1 MTKTAQW
8 IQNPKVKYPFLCIVS
23 GILLSLCF
31 PPVSRETLILFSLI
45 PTLYALKPT
54 QFNRNYLKGLL
65 TGLAFYLPLLYWVGH
80 AIIPGMFALVMYVSV
95 FFAIP
100 FSVYYLT
107 PQKWLRPIVFGIVWG
122 LVEYIRTLGY
132 FSFAWG
138 FLAHGSER
146 GLYFVQ
152 NPYLSIPIISGI
164 FAAINAFFFE
174 LYLYI
179 QSKPKEWKDNLDKQA
194 LLWGVLSIG
203 LIIPIIII
211 IVIYIN
217 VNWKKTVIKSPANYS
232 NTLTVA
238 LLQGDFGMEAEDYY
252 DTRDEVDVYLDLAA
266 QAMTQSPE
274 LIIFPESTIS
284 VSLNHS
290 SRYIQQLSEF
300 VDRNDVEMLVGAVHG
315 LYDGEG
321 SWKFW
326 NRAYLFSP
334 GQVFDYSQDP
344 VNMAGMQTYD
354 KMHLVPYGEWIPFGD
369 IPVFGWIETLIE
381 EAGAGIFQRGTEQ
394 TIFELR
400 NGAKFGVAICF
411 ESTLSSQLK
420 NAKQKGADFL
430 VNITNDAWFKRSPG
444 LAQHFLQSQFRAAE
458 NNCYMLRCANTG
470 ITAVIKPNGQIQTR
484 IPDNEVGYL
493 VDTIY
498 Y

>member
-1 MTKTAQW
+1 MAQW
-8 IQNPKVKYPFLCIVS
+8 IQNPKVSNSLLCILS
-23 GILLSLCF
+23 GLLLALCF
-31 PPVSRETLILFSLI
+31 PPFNIGQLNIVVLI
-45 PTLYALKPT
+45 PALFALNNHSLKWNYA
-54 QFNRNYLKGLL
+54 KGFLA
-65 TGLAFYLPLLYWVGH
+65 GIAFYLPLLYWVGH
-80 AIIPGMFALVMYVSV
+80 AVIPGMIALVIYVSI

-100 FSVYYLT
+100 FSIYRLT
-107 PQKWLRPIVFGIVWG
+107 PQPWLRPVMFGIIWG
-122 LVEYIRTLGY
+122 LIEYIRTLGY

-138 FLAHGSER
+138 FLAHGSDL
-146 GLYFVQ
+146 GLLFVQ
-152 NPYLSIPIISGI
+152 IPYATIPVISGI
-164 FAAINAFFFE
+164 IATVN
-174 LYLYI
+174 
-179 QSKPKEWKDNLDKQA
+179 A
-194 LLWGVLSIG
+194 LLYEATNSIKSKSFEGQKKILRTAVVWGVLLISII
-203 LIIPIIII
+203 LPILFAS
-211 IVIYIN
+211 VYITLN
-217 VNWKKTVIKSPANYS
+217 LYTKSLDDPTDTKQS
-232 NTLTVA
+232 LKVA

-290 SRYIQQLSEF
+290 TRYIRQLSEF
-300 VDRNDVEMLVGAVHG
+300 VDSNDVEMLVGAVHG
-315 LYDGEG
+315 LYDSEG

-400 NGAKFGVAICF
+400 NGAKFGVGICF

-493 VDTIY
+493 VDTINY
-498 Y
+498 